1 MSEIDDAVP
10 ARSGRAWL
18 GDAGQYVRIVDV
30 EGGQTGDL
38 FLVPTDDLVDGLSN
52 GRTFDYGGTI
62 SLTTGSVLY
71 SRRSRP
77 LARIVADDVRRHDFL
92 YTPCSREMYEVQYGL
107 ADHPNCFDNL
117 TNALRPFGVPDST
130 LTVAFNFFMNSR
142 VDESGRLR
150 IDPPLCRA
158 GDALTLRLE
167 RDCYVAVTACP
178 ASVANGGG
186 GGGPLSVTIGDTVG

>member
-1 MSEIDDAVP
+1 MTGIDDRVP

-18 GDAGQYVRIVDV
+18 GEAGQHLRIVDV

-38 FLVPTDDLVDGLSN
+38 FLVPTDDLDDGLSN

-107 ADHPNCFDNL
+107 PDHPNCFDNL
-117 TNALRPFGVPDST
+117 TNALRPFGIPGTTV
-130 LTVAFNFFMNSR
+130 TVAFNFFMNSR
-142 VDESGRLR
+142 VEESGLLR

-167 RDCYVAVTACP
+167 RACYVAVTACP

-186 GGGPLSVTIGDTVG
+186 GGGPLSVTIGDAVD

>member
-1 MSEIDDAVP
+1 MTVIDDLVP

-18 GDAGQYVRIVDV
+18 GEAGQHVRIVDV

-38 FLVPTDDLVDGLSN
+38 FLVPTDDVDDGLSN
-52 GRTFDYGGTI
+52 GAHGTI
-62 SLTTGSVLY
+62 ALSTGSVLY

-77 LARIVADDVRRHDFL
+77 LAEIVADDVRRHDFL

-117 TNALRPFGVPDST
+117 TNALRPFGVPNPT
-130 LTVAFNFFMNSR
+130 VTVAFNFFMNSR

-186 GGGPLSVTIGDTVG
+186 GEGSLSVTIGGAVG